1 MFKLLQNLLSGEAK
15 PSRTA
20 IAKPDASNWESKL
33 TQADLFWEQGQL
45 SEALAIYGLA
55 IEQNPDV
62 IEIRQRLAGRI
73 KQQGDLAVAY
83 EKLATGLK
91 NQGKIEQAANYYRQA
106 INLKA
111 LTGNT
116 KNQLLRSSIIPTKKT
131 PIPIAS
137 LKEAAFSFQ
146 PLTNTAIVKVA
157 ASPPTKV
164 NIKGEFDSS
173 PQFSPRIKAV
183 NPQQARDIDWETAQV
198 YFQKALEHLEK
209 QEWEQCAL
217 ACKQATQIMP
227 EMAEAYKI
235 WGNALQRMG
244 ETGEAMACYA
254 KAVEVKPNLAEVYA
268 GIADIYIQQGK
279 WQQAIEHYQK
289 ATIIKPSAKTYRKL
303 AAAWEKIGE
312 ADKVEFNLY
321 QASELELSET
331 SAEREALNSALEK
344 IDPNNVKD
352 SVATYCK
359 VAQQLEAKN
368 QWQEAA
374 KYYRQA
380 LDLSMSRLNLPAPKP
395 VRGKLEPSE
404 PRVDLSPNSSY
415 SALPKA
421 PASQLDK
428 AIRRYHKQ
436 AKLQPNSPKIYTDL
450 GNLYGK
456 KGKFTEAI
464 ICYRRAIKSN
474 RRYVKAHLN
483 LARALLRTGKQPEF
497 IKEMQLALALEP
509 KIGTAMDRFCL
520 GDALAEAN
528 QERQAI
534 GFYCK
539 AIALN
544 PQFVTSYHRLSAI
557 LSRQGKPERAIEFL
571 QQAIAQN
578 PKNAESYYLL
588 ALEWEKFENW
598 ENAVKTYGQVL
609 QIEPQHPEASKRL
622 NHALAE
628 KLKLKRQAVS
638 DSQSKS

>member
-1 MFKLLQNLLSGEAK
+1 MFKLLQNILSKEAQ
-15 PSRTA
+15 PNQTA
-20 IAKPDASNWESKL
+20 IAKSDVSSWKAKVAR
-33 TQADLFWEQGQL
+33 ADRLWEQGQL
-45 SEALAIYGLA
+45 SEALAIYGLV
-55 IEQNPDV
+55 IEENPDV
-62 IEIRQRLAGRI
+62 PEIRQRLAGRI

-91 NQGKIEQAANYYRQA
+91 NKGKIEQAANYYRQA

-116 KNQLLRSSIIPTKKT
+116 RNQLLRSSIVPAKKM

-146 PLTNTAIVKVA
+146 PLTNNSAMVKVTSA
-157 ASPPTKV
+157 PPTKV

-209 QEWEQCAL
+209 HEWEQCAL

-227 EMAEAYKI
+227 DMAEAYKI

-268 GIADIYIQQGK
+268 GIADIYVQQGK

-289 ATIIKPSAKTYRKL
+289 ATIIKPSSKTYRKL
-303 AAAWEKIGE
+303 AAAWQKVGE

-321 QASELELSET
+321 QASELEISEK
-331 SAEREALNSALEK
+331 SSQRDALNLALK
-344 IDPNNVKD
+344 NIDRSNVKD

-359 VAQQLEAKN
+359 VAQQLEEKN

-380 LDLSMSRLNLPAPKP
+380 LDLSMSRLNLPGSKP
-395 VRGKLEPSE
+395 IRGKLEPSKG
-404 PRVDLSPNSSY
+404 NSSQNGNY
-415 SALPKA
+415 STSSKA
-421 PASQLDK
+421 PVSQLDK

-456 KGKFTEAI
+456 KGKFAEAI
-464 ICYRRAIKSN
+464 ICYRKAIKLNSQ
-474 RRYVKAHLN
+474 YAKAHLS
-483 LARALLRTGKQPEF
+483 LARALLRTGKESEF
-497 IKEMQLALALEP
+497 IQEMQLALTLQP
-509 KIGTAMDRFCL
+509 KIGTAMDRFYL
-520 GDALAEAN
+520 AQTLAEDGRD
-528 QERQAI
+528 RQAI

-544 PQFVTSYHRLSAI
+544 PQFVTSYHRLGTI
-557 LSRQGKPERAIEFL
+557 LSDLGKYDRAIEFL
-571 QQAIAQN
+571 QQAIAQD
-578 PKNAESYYLL
+578 PQNAESYYLL
-588 ALEWEKFENW
+588 ARQWEKLENW
-598 ENAVKTYGQVL
+598 DNAVKTYGRVL
-609 QIEPQHPEASKRL
+609 QIEPQHSEALKRL

-628 KLKLKRQAVS
+628 KLRLKRQA
-638 DSQSKS
+638 KSESTT